1 MRSYGFGSAKAEY
14 VTSRITGRDRAQ
26 RRIGAMRRAGRVSAR
41 RAGAEIVREALADI
55 AEERE
60 EALRE
65 AIERDRRDEEFYAGL
80 DLEGSSWWNIPEERD
95 PFGPLG
101 PVDPEEDDGYY
112 PYEDDGYDQ
121 YEDVGIGYWR
131 RPL

>member
-41 RAGAEIVREALADI
+41 RAGVEIVREALADI
-55 AEERE
+55 EEERE

-65 AIERDRRDEEFYAGL
+65 AIERDRLDAEIYARL
-80 DLEGSSWWNIPEERD
+80 DLEKSVSWDIHEERD
-95 PFGPLG
+95 PFGPL
-101 PVDPEEDDGYY
+101 DPYEDDGYY
-112 PYEDDGYDQ
+112 PYEDDGYDPHD
-121 YEDVGIGYWR
+121 DVGIGYWR